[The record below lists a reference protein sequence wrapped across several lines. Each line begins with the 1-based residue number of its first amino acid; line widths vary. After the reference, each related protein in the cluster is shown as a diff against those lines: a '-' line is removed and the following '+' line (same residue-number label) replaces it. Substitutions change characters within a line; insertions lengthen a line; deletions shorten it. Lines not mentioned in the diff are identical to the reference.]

1 MTAFARQETRADW
14 GTALWELRSVNHRYL
29 DMFIRLP
36 EELRALDPQ
45 VREQVAANLKRGK
58 VECFLRFQP
67 APGQSTSIE
76 VNIEFAEQVAKAS
89 RQIDQMLYNPAPVQS
104 LDVLGWPGVVA
115 FASLDMEA
123 IGEGVMAVLNQALSD
138 LVKTRSREGENIENF
153 IRARLEEMPPLIA
166 SVRERL
172 PEIIDR
178 MREKLRSR
186 LAELKGELDEQRLEQ
201 EIVIFAQKVDVA
213 EELDRLETHIAE
225 IERALSGDKAVGRR
239 LDFLMQELNRE
250 ANTLS
255 SKSADSETTRAAV
268 GLKVIIE
275 QMREQVQNVE

>member
-153 IRARLEEMPPLIA
+153 IRARLE
-166 SVRERL
+166 ST
-172 PEIIDR
+172 
-178 MREKLRSR
+178 LR
-186 LAELKGELDEQRLEQ
+186 
-201 EIVIFAQKVDVA
+201 
-213 EELDRLETHIAE
+213 
-225 IERALSGDKAVGRR
+225 
-239 LDFLMQELNRE
+239 
-250 ANTLS
+250 
-255 SKSADSETTRAAV
+255 
-268 GLKVIIE
+268 
-275 QMREQVQNVE
+275 